1 MTNESNEGSALIR
14 EMDLEQMNL
23 DQPNSERGNLPPIQ
37 PSRRQA
43 LGALGAGFG
52 TLALA
57 DLLQA
62 DQATSR
68 VVTPHA
74 PKARHVIFLFMA
86 GGPSHIDLF
95 DPKPILKQFA
105 GQRPAG
111 ADLRTERVTG
121 GLLPAPWEFRPGGNS
136 GLLVSDLLP
145 QLRDCADDLCL
156 VRSMVGGNPN
166 HAPAAN
172 HLFSGR
178 IDQIHPSLGAWV
190 SYGLGTENRN
200 LPGFVSLSEGGT
212 ASRYVRNGY
221 LPGEHQGTPINIA
234 ETDPEKMVRYLR
246 NGTLNRDQQARQLD
260 FISRMNQRQLAAS
273 AEDPALE
280 ARIRAMETAFR
291 MQFAAGDVFDI
302 RSETQATQDEYGSGS
317 FGRGCLISRRLVER
331 GVRYVHVELGG
342 WDHHENIDKSI
353 SSLSRQIDQPIAAL
367 LRDLKRRGLLEE
379 TLVVWGGE
387 FGRTPVSESGNG
399 RDHNHYGFT
408 MWLAGGGIKG
418 GIAYGATDEF
428 GFRAVENRV
437 SVHDLHAT
445 LLHLLGFNH
454 EHLTYR
460 YSGRDFRLT
469 DVHGEVVTG
478 LLA

>member
-1 MTNESNEGSALIR
+1 M
-14 EMDLEQMNL
+14 
-23 DQPNSERGNLPPIQ
+23 PNFKDSRNGY
-37 PSRRQA
+37 SRRQV
-43 LGALGAGFG
+43 LGSLGAGFG

-62 DQATSR
+62 KEAAH
-68 VVTPHA
+68 HA
-74 PKARHVIFLFMA
+74 AKAKHVIFLFMA

-95 DPKPILKQFA
+95 DPKPKLKEFA
-105 GQRPAG
+105 GQRPMG

-121 GLLPAPWEFRPGGNS
+121 GLLPAPWEFRPGGQS
-136 GLLVSDLLP
+136 GVLVSDLLP
-145 QLRDCADDLCL
+145 HLRECADDLCV

-190 SYGLGTENRN
+190 SYGLGTENSN
-200 LPGFVSLSEGGT
+200 LPGFVSLSDGGT

-221 LPGEHQGTPINIA
+221 LPGEHQATPINTS
-234 ETDPEKMVRYLR
+234 EKDPQKMVQFLR
-246 NGTLNRDQQARQLD
+246 NGKLDRERQEQQVEFIERLNR
-260 FISRMNQRQLAAS
+260 RQLAEAGRDS
-273 AEDPALE
+273 ALD

-291 MQFAAGDVFDI
+291 MQFVAGEVFDI
-302 RSETQATQDEYGSGS
+302 RAETQSTQEEYGDSP
-317 FGRGCLISRRLVER
+317 FARGCLIARRLVEQ
-331 GVRYVHVELGG
+331 GVRYIHIEHGG

-353 SSLSRQIDQPIAAL
+353 ASSSRQIDQPIAAL
-367 LRDLKRRGLLEE
+367 LRDLKRRGLLAE

-408 MWLAGGGIKG
+408 MWLAGGGTKG
-418 GIAYGATDEF
+418 GMVHGATDDF
-428 GFRAVENRV
+428 GFRAVEQRV

-445 LLHLLGFNH
+445 LLHQLGFDH
-454 EHLTYR
+454 ERLTYR

-469 DVHGEVVTG
+469 DVHGEVVHE

>member
-1 MTNESNEGSALIR
+1 MTAI
-14 EMDLEQMNL
+14 LEH
-23 DQPNSERGNLPPIQ
+23 PPASL
-37 PSRRQA
+37 SRRQL
-43 LGALGAGFG
+43 LGSLGAGFG
-52 TLALA
+52 TLALV
-57 DLLQA
+57 DLLHA
-62 DQATSR
+62 DQGTSG
-68 VVTPHA
+68 VGTPHA
-74 PKARHVIFLFMA
+74 PKAKHVIFLFMA

-95 DPKPILKQFA
+95 DEKPSLKKFA

-111 ADLRTERVTG
+111 AELRTERVTG
-121 GLLPAPWEFRPGGNS
+121 GLLPAPWEFRPGGKS
-136 GLLVSDLLP
+136 GLLISELLP
-145 QLRDCADDLCL
+145 SLRDCADDLCL

-200 LPGFVSLSEGGT
+200 LPGFVSLSDGGT

-234 ETDPEKMVRYLR
+234 EKDPDKMVRYLR
-246 NGTLNRDQQARQLD
+246 NGTLNREQQERQVEFIAR
-260 FISRMNQRQLAAS
+260 INRRQLAAS
-273 AEDPALE
+273 GDDPALE

-302 RSETQATQDEYGSGS
+302 RSETQATHEEYGSSS
-317 FGRGCLISRRLVER
+317 FARGCLISRRLVER
-331 GVRYVHVELGG
+331 GVRYIHLELGG

-353 SSLSRQIDQPIAAL
+353 TSLSRQIDQPIAAL
-367 LRDLKRRGLLEE
+367 LRDLKRRGLLDE

-418 GIAYGATDEF
+418 GMAYGATDEF

-445 LLHLLGFNH
+445 LLHLLGFDH
-454 EHLTYR
+454 ERLTYR

-469 DVHGEVVTG
+469 DVHGEVVHE

>member
-1 MTNESNEGSALIR
+1 MHMSFEYPQQTL
-14 EMDLEQMNL
+14 
-23 DQPNSERGNLPPIQ
+23 
-37 PSRRQA
+37 SRREL
-43 LGALGAGFG
+43 LGTVGAGFG

-57 DLLQA
+57 DLLHAEQTTPSA
-62 DQATSR
+62 
-68 VVTPHA
+68 VTPHTA
-74 PKARHVIFLFMA
+74 KAKHVIFLFMA

-95 DPKPILKQFA
+95 DPKPSLKKFA

-121 GLLPAPWEFRPGGNS
+121 GLLPAPWEFRPGGES
-136 GLLVSDLLP
+136 GLMISDLLP
-145 QLRDCADDLCL
+145 QLRECADDLCV

-190 SYGLGTENRN
+190 SYGLGTENRT
-200 LPGFVSLSEGGT
+200 LPGFVSLSDGGT
-212 ASRYVRNGY
+212 ASRYVRSGY

-234 ETDPEKMVRYLR
+234 EKDPEKMVRFLR
-246 NGTLNRDQQARQLD
+246 NGKLDRAQQERQLD
-260 FISRMNQRQLAAS
+260 FIARQNSRQLAAS
-273 AEDPALE
+273 GDDPGLE

-302 RSETQATQDEYGSGS
+302 RSETQATQDEYGTSS
-317 FGRGCLISRRLVER
+317 FARGCLISRRLVER
-331 GVRYVHVELGG
+331 GVRYIHVELGG

-353 SSLSRQIDQPIAAL
+353 SSLGRQIDQPIATL
-367 LRDLKRRGLLEE
+367 LRDLKRRGLLDE

-408 MWLAGGGIKG
+408 MWMAGGGIKG
-418 GIAYGATDEF
+418 GLAYGATDEF
-428 GFRAVENRV
+428 GFRAVENRI

-469 DVHGEVVTG
+469 DIHGEVVHE

>member
-1 MTNESNEGSALIR
+1 MKS
-14 EMDLEQMNL
+14 DLDFM
-23 DQPNSERGNLPPIQ
+23 LPRL
-37 PSRRQA
+37 SRRQ
-43 LGALGAGFG
+43 LLESMGAGFG
-52 TLALA
+52 TLAFA
-57 DLLQA
+57 DLL
-62 DQATSR
+62 
-68 VVTPHA
+68 HA
-74 PKARHVIFLFMA
+74 EQTQHHPAKAKHVIFLFMA
-86 GGPSHIDLF
+86 GGPSHVDLF
-95 DPKPILKQFA
+95 DPKPALKEFA

-121 GLLPAPWEFRPGGNS
+121 GLLPAPWKFRPGGKS
-136 GLLVSDLLP
+136 GLLISDLLP
-145 QLRDCADDLCL
+145 QLRECADDLCL

-200 LPGFVSLSEGGT
+200 LPGFVSLSDGGK

-221 LPGEHQGTPINIA
+221 LPGEHQATPINTA
-234 ETDPEKMVRYLR
+234 ETAPEKMVRYLR
-246 NGTLNRDQQARQLD
+246 NGTLDRQRQQRQVE
-260 FISRMNQRQLAAS
+260 FIERFNHRQLAA
-273 AEDPALE
+273 AGDDPALE

-291 MQFAAGDVFDI
+291 MQFAAGEVFDI
-302 RSETQATQDEYGSGS
+302 GSETQSTQNAYGATS
-317 FGRGCLISRRLVER
+317 FGRSCLIARRLVER
-331 GVRYVHVELGG
+331 GVRYIHVELGG

-353 SSLSRQIDQPIAAL
+353 ASSCRQIDQPTAAL
-367 LRDLKRRGLLEE
+367 LRDLKQRGLLDE

-408 MWLAGGGIKG
+408 MWLAGGGIQG
-418 GIAYGATDEF
+418 GMAHGATDDF

-445 LLHLLGFNH
+445 LLHLLGLDH

-460 YSGRDFRLT
+460 YSSREFRLT
-469 DVHGEVVTG
+469 DVHGSVVQE

>member
-1 MTNESNEGSALIR
+1 MSMSFEYQQQTL
-14 EMDLEQMNL
+14 
-23 DQPNSERGNLPPIQ
+23 
-37 PSRRQA
+37 SRRQL
-43 LGALGAGFG
+43 LGTVGAGFG

-57 DLLQA
+57 DLLRAEQT
-62 DQATSR
+62 TSS
-68 VVTPHA
+68 VVTPHTA
-74 PKARHVIFLFMA
+74 KAKHVIFLFMA

-95 DPKPILKQFA
+95 DPKPSLKKFA
-105 GQRPAG
+105 GQRPSG

-121 GLLPAPWEFRPGGNS
+121 GLLPAPWEFRPGGES
-136 GLLVSDLLP
+136 GLMISDLLP
-145 QLRDCADDLCL
+145 QLRECADDLCV

-200 LPGFVSLSEGGT
+200 LPGFVSLSDGGT
-212 ASRYVRNGY
+212 ASRYVRSGY

-234 ETDPEKMVRYLR
+234 EKDPEKMVRFLR
-246 NGTLNRDQQARQLD
+246 NGKLDRAQQERQLD
-260 FISRMNQRQLAAS
+260 FIARQNSRQLAAS
-273 AEDPALE
+273 GDDPGLE

-291 MQFAAGDVFDI
+291 MQFAAGDVLDI
-302 RSETQATQDEYGSGS
+302 RSETQATQDEYGTSS
-317 FGRGCLISRRLVER
+317 FARGCLISRRLVER
-331 GVRYVHVELGG
+331 GVRYIHVELGG

-353 SSLSRQIDQPIAAL
+353 SSLGRQIDQPIATL
-367 LRDLKRRGLLEE
+367 LRDLKRRGLLDE

-408 MWLAGGGIKG
+408 MWMAGGGIKG
-418 GIAYGATDEF
+418 GMAYGATDDF

-437 SVHDLHAT
+437 SVHDLHAM

-460 YSGRDFRLT
+460 YSGRDFLLT
-469 DVHGEVVTG
+469 DIHGEVVHE

>member
-1 MTNESNEGSALIR
+1 MI
-14 EMDLEQMNL
+14 
-23 DQPNSERGNLPPIQ
+23 PNFGQLPIGL
-37 PSRRQA
+37 SRRQM
-43 LGALGAGFG
+43 LGSLGAGFG

-62 DQATSR
+62 EQ
-68 VVTPHA
+68 
-74 PKARHVIFLFMA
+74 PKPRAAVAKHVIFLFMA
-86 GGPSHIDLF
+86 GGPSHIDMF
-95 DPKPILKQFA
+95 DPKPALKQFE

-111 ADLRTERVTG
+111 ASLRTERVTG
-121 GLLPAPWEFRPGGNS
+121 GLLPAPWEFRPGGKS
-136 GLLVSDLLP
+136 GLLISDLVP
-145 QLRDCADDLCL
+145 NLRACADDLCL

-200 LPGFVSLSEGGT
+200 LPSFVSLSEGGT

-221 LPGEHQGTPINIA
+221 LPGEHQATPINTA
-234 ETDPEKMVRYLR
+234 EEEPEKMVRYLR
-246 NGTLNRDQQARQLD
+246 NGTLDRERQQRQIEFIERFNR
-260 FISRMNQRQLAAS
+260 RQLAAS
-273 AEDPALE
+273 GDDPALE

-291 MQFAAGDVFDI
+291 MQFAAADVFDI
-302 RSETQATQDEYGSGS
+302 RSETQATQDEYGAGS
-317 FGRGCLISRRLVER
+317 FARGCLIARRLVER
-331 GVRYVHVELGG
+331 GVRYIHIEHGG

-353 SSLSRQIDQPIAAL
+353 ASSCRQVDQPIAAL
-367 LRDLKRRGLLEE
+367 LRDLKRRGLLDE

-408 MWLAGGGIKG
+408 MWLAGGGIRG
-418 GIAYGATDEF
+418 GMTYGATDEF
-428 GFRAVENRV
+428 GFRAVQNRV

-445 LLHLLGFNH
+445 LLHQLGFDH

-469 DVHGEVVTG
+469 DVHGEVVQA

>member
-1 MTNESNEGSALIR
+1 MTKSLQNFER
-14 EMDLEQMNL
+14 
-23 DQPNSERGNLPPIQ
+23 SEYRL
-37 PSRRQA
+37 SRRQM
-43 LGALGAGFG
+43 LGSLGAGFG

-62 DQATSR
+62 EESQAEPTH
-68 VVTPHA
+68 HA
-74 PKARHVIFLFMA
+74 PKAKHVIFLFMS

-95 DPKPILKQFA
+95 DPKPSLKQHA
-105 GQRPAG
+105 GQRPAA
-111 ADLRTERVTG
+111 ADLRTERVTK
-121 GLLPAPWEFRPGGNS
+121 GLLPSPFEFHAGGQS
-136 GLLVSDLLP
+136 GLLISDLLP
-145 QLRDCADDLCL
+145 QIRDCADDLCI

-172 HLFSGR
+172 HLLSGR

-190 SYGLGTENRN
+190 SYGLGTANRN
-200 LPGFVSLSEGGT
+200 LPSFVSLSDGGT

-221 LPGEHQGTPINIA
+221 LPGEHQGTPINTA

-246 NGTLNRDQQARQLD
+246 NGTLDRLQQERQLD
-260 FISRMNQRQLAAS
+260 FIVRQNRRQLETAGA
-273 AEDPALE
+273 DPALE
-280 ARIRAMETAFR
+280 SRIQAMETAFR
-291 MQFAAGDVFDI
+291 MQFAAGEVFDV
-302 RSETQATQDEYGSGS
+302 RNETKATQDEYGTGS
-317 FGRGCLISRRLVER
+317 FARSCLISRRLVER

-353 SSLSRQIDQPIAAL
+353 ASLSRQIDQPIAAL
-367 LRDLKRRGLLEE
+367 LRDLKRRGLLGE

-408 MWLAGGGIKG
+408 MWMAGGGIKG
-418 GIAYGATDEF
+418 GMVYGATDEF
-428 GFRAVENRV
+428 GFRAVENRM

-445 LLHLLGFNH
+445 LLHLLGFDH
-454 EHLTYR
+454 ERLTYR

-469 DVHGEVVTG
+469 DVHGQVVRDV
-478 LLA
+478 LA